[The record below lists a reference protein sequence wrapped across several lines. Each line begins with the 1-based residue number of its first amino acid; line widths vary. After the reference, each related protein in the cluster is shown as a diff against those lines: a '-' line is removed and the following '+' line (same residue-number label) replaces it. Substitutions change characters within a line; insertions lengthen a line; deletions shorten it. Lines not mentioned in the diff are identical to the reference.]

1 MKITSA
7 KALVSAVVL
16 TLTLAGASPAALSH
30 AGANKPAASEGMMG
44 YGSGPTGM
52 MSGMGPMGMMEHMR
66 EHMDEMGHMA
76 STMGGMS
83 GMGPMMGGM
92 GMAGMI
98 ELSDEQRSQLN
109 SIGDELRKR
118 HWEIM
123 GPMMEEWSVLRDLWQ
138 AKEHDPKAI
147 GAAYGRLFDLRRQ
160 MIEAAIEA
168 NNRRR
173 SLLSDEQREQLKQRH
188 QERHQRWL
196 QGEDKPE
203 GAMMNPGGMMGQG
216 AGGAM
221 RQGPGGTMG
230 QGHMMPG
237 KQ

>member
-1 MKITSA
+1 
-7 KALVSAVVL
+7 
-16 TLTLAGASPAALSH
+16 
-30 AGANKPAASEGMMG
+30 
-44 YGSGPTGM
+44 
-52 MSGMGPMGMMEHMR
+52 
-66 EHMDEMGHMA
+66 
-76 STMGGMS
+76 
-83 GMGPMMGGM
+83 
-92 GMAGMI
+92 MI

-188 QERHQRWL
+188 QEMHQRWL
-196 QGEDKPE
+196 QGEDRPE

-237 KQ
+237 TQ